1 MPLAVLSVVSLAGG
15 AAMMLTDVVLLGVP
29 LSKLL
34 SKVIG
39 VLAVLLGAWFGR
51 AVMSR
56 ARSTDPALEL
66 RDGRLYLHVNPGRAL
81 VLRMDQV
88 RGVGPVEPVRLAARR
103 WVLGATTFEVQTT
116 LPEGVR
122 ASAVVVGSRY
132 VVGDLSTARDQLA
145 DALRSEPD
153 PGHA

>member
-1 MPLAVLSVVSLAGG
+1 MVLLVGG

-29 LSKLL
+29 LSKPLRRG
-34 SKVIG
+34 IG

-66 RDGRLYLHVNPGRAL
+66 RDGRLHLHVNPGRAL
-81 VLRMDQV
+81 ILGLDQV
-88 RGVGPVEPVRLAARR
+88 RGVGPVEPVRPAARR
-103 WVLGATTFEVQTT
+103 WVLGATTFEVRTT

-122 ASAVVVGSRY
+122 ASSVVVGSRY

-145 DALRSEPD
+145 DTLRSEPD
-153 PGHA
+153 PGRA